1 MTRSRL
7 DVAAVALG
15 AGAIAAALLR
25 FVPFRSD
32 TLGAGAPVRYST
44 PASVSTTVMV
54 ILLALGVVA
63 VAGGLLGTSIG
74 RWLVALAGL
83 GLAAVAVLVLVQNVA
98 GEQWLDG
105 SRSAMALLGGLG
117 LGLLAVGLAPQ
128 REVR

>member
-1 MTRSRL
+1 
-7 DVAAVALG
+7 
-15 AGAIAAALLR
+15 
-25 FVPFRSD
+25 
-32 TLGAGAPVRYST
+32 YST